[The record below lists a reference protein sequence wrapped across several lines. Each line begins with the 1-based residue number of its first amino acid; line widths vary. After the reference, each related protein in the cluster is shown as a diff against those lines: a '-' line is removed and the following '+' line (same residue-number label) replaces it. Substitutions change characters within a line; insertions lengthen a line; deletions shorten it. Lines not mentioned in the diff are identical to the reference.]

1 MDHSNVTPENL
12 DHLRDLQQANAR
24 ARLELMNHLLDIYP
38 AVNDA
43 PESLA
48 PMLDRA
54 QALASEVLATQLKI
68 DAEHVRLGHDT

>member
-1 MDHSNVTPENL
+1 
-12 DHLRDLQQANAR
+12 
-24 ARLELMNHLLDIYP
+24 MNHLLDIYP
-38 AVNDA
+38 AVNDS

-68 DAEHVRLGHDT
+68 DAEHVLLGHDT